1 MDYQRRG
8 PEFSNMV
15 SLQVS
20 FQLPL
25 FAGSR
30 QDPMI
35 AARRAQVR
43 QLEDE
48 QEAAL
53 REHKAQLETDLA
65 DYQRLQ
71 RAVQRSRETLL
82 PLAEDRVRLALADYR
97 AGKSPL
103 SEVLTA
109 RRQRVETRLQDID
122 LQGQLAATAA
132 RLHFAYGEVRA

>member
-1 MDYQRRG
+1 
-8 PEFSNMV
+8 V
-15 SLQVS
+15 SIKRS
-20 FQLPL
+20 W
-25 FAGSR
+25 R
-30 QDPMI
+30 QILRITSDCS
-35 AARRAQVR
+35 
-43 QLEDE
+43 E
-48 QEAAL
+48 Q
-53 REHKAQLETDLA
+53 
-65 DYQRLQ
+65 
-71 RAVQRSRETLL
+71 QRSRETLL

>member
-1 MDYQRRG
+1 
-8 PEFSNMV
+8 FSNMV
-15 SLQVS
+15 SVQVS

-25 FAGSR
+25 FSGSR

-53 REHKAQLETDLA
+53 REHTAQLEADLA
-65 DYQRLQ
+65 EHQRLQ
-71 RAVQRSRETLL
+71 RAVTRSRDTLV
-82 PLAEDRVRLALADYR
+82 PLAEQRVSLALADYR
-97 AGKSPL
+97 AGKSAL
-103 SEVLTA
+103 EEVLTA
-109 RRQRVETRLQDID
+109 RRQRVEARLQDID

-132 RLHFAYGEVRA
+132 RLHFVYGEVRA